1 MFPSCVSMGPV
12 SREYFITL
20 IFEADVN
27 GRVTYWNNLYYG
39 LPDSLN
45 HKSEKKQRDYRD
57 TQLKPDPS
65 ARL

>member
-1 MFPSCVSMGPV
+1 MPPFRVSMATV
-12 SREYFITL
+12 SREYFIIL
-20 IFEADVN
+20 ILEAGVN
-27 GRVTYWNNLYYG
+27 CTVTYRNKLYYG
-39 LPDSLN
+39 LLDSLN